1 MSKIIYFFSKLFWSI
16 FLFLF
21 VILLA
26 ILVGSNSQS
35 VNLYFWPISGK
46 LTIVI
51 WLVILLSFGAGLMAG
66 AFIIWLNSFLS
77 YRASINFKKQ
87 VQIITSDNTKTEN
100 DQYLEFKKS
109 TKQPSDDDNRQIN
122 SPFNGFT
129 IGF

>member
-1 MSKIIYFFSKLFWSI
+1 MSKIIYFFSKLFWFI
-16 FLFLF
+16 FLLLF

-35 VNLYFWPISGK
+35 VTLYFWPISGN

-51 WLVILLSFGAGLMAG
+51 WLAILLSFGAGLIAG
-66 AFIIWLNSFLS
+66 ALIIWLNSFSS
-77 YRASINFKKQ
+77 YRTSMKLKKQ
-87 VQIITSDNTKTEN
+87 VQISTSANTKIEN

-109 TKQPSDDDNRQIN
+109 TKRTSDDNQQIN

-129 IGF
+129 QGF

>member
-1 MSKIIYFFSKLFWSI
+1 MSKIIYFFSKLFWFI
-16 FLFLF
+16 FLLLF

-51 WLVILLSFGAGLMAG
+51 WLVILLSFGAGLIAG
-66 AFIIWLNSFLS
+66 ALIIWLNSFSS
-77 YRASINFKKQ
+77 YRASMKLKKQ
-87 VQIITSDNTKTEN
+87 VQISTSDNTKIEN
-100 DQYLEFKKS
+100 DQYLEFKNS
-109 TKQPSDDDNRQIN
+109 TKQPSDDNKQIN

-129 IGF
+129 QGF

>member
-16 FLFLF
+16 FLLLF

-35 VNLYFWPISGK
+35 VTLYFWPISGK

-51 WLVILLSFGAGLMAG
+51 WLAILLSFGAGLIAG
-66 AFIIWLNSFLS
+66 ALIIWLNSFSS
-77 YRASINFKKQ
+77 YRASMKLKKQ
-87 VQIITSDNTKTEN
+87 VQISTSDNTNTEN
-100 DQYLEFKKS
+100 DQYLEFKNS
-109 TKQPSDDDNRQIN
+109 TKQPSDDNKQIN

-129 IGF
+129 QGF

>member
-16 FLFLF
+16 FLLLF

-35 VNLYFWPISGK
+35 VTLYFWPISGK

-51 WLVILLSFGAGLMAG
+51 WLAILLSFGAGLIAG
-66 AFIIWLNSFLS
+66 ALIIWLNSFSS
-77 YRASINFKKQ
+77 YRASMKLKKQ
-87 VQIITSDNTKTEN
+87 VQISISDNTKIEN

-109 TKQPSDDDNRQIN
+109 TKQPSDDNKQIN

-129 IGF
+129 QGF

>member
-1 MSKIIYFFSKLFWSI
+1 MSKIIYFFSKLFWLI
-16 FLFLF
+16 FLLLF

-35 VNLYFWPISGK
+35 VTLYFWPISGK

-51 WLVILLSFGAGLMAG
+51 WLALLLSFGAGLIAG
-66 AFIIWLNSFLS
+66 ALIIWLNSFSS
-77 YRASINFKKQ
+77 YRTSMKLKKQ
-87 VQIITSDNTKTEN
+87 VQISTSANTKIEN

-109 TKQPSDDDNRQIN
+109 TKQTSDDNQQIN

-129 IGF
+129 QGF